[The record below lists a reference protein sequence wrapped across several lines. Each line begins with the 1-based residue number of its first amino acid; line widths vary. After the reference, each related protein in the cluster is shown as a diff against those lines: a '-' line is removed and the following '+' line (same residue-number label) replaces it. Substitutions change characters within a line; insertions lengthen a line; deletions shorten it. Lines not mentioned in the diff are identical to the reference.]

1 MQKIISGKEVS
12 IVDATHV
19 ALSGQSS
26 YGLMESAAG
35 EFIGWM
41 KRQQFEKK
49 AFLVVVGKGNNG
61 GDGLAI
67 ARMLHSTGYNV
78 SVLKCFGTNDKLSPD
93 AHTNLKLLPEA
104 IPVYTIKDSFPTTG
118 ILVDAFLGVGLKG
131 ELREDAA
138 YVIERINKFNGYKIS
153 IDIPSGLP
161 SDGLLKGLA
170 VKADVTVS
178 FEFPKLSLLLPEHV
192 MYVGD
197 LVVLKIGI
205 KDDAYHQVESAKYY
219 LTAADIP
226 AFHRK
231 FNRFSHKGDFGKI
244 LLAGGSPGKMG
255 ALILCAKSALRTG
268 SGLVSC
274 HMEETEHH
282 IMQTAIPEAM
292 ATWGLIP
299 NAEYYDALGI
309 GPGWGQENRLS
320 LMRQLLHD
328 FNKPMV
334 IDADGLNLLAKNKE
348 LLGLIPKNSILTP
361 HIGEFTRLAGECDNH
376 LERLEKAKKFA
387 VDNEVILILKGA
399 NSVVNFPD
407 ERQVFNSSG
416 TQFMA
421 TGGSGD
427 VLTGMLTSFLGMGY
441 SAEHAALCGVYHH
454 GLAGEIAAQKRRRG
468 VIASDIIEAIP
479 ETFIFLDIF

>member
-1 MQKIISGKEVS
+1 MQKIISGKGVS
-12 IVDATHV
+12 IVDAAHV

-26 YGLMESAAG
+26 YDLMENAARG
-35 EFIGWM
+35 FIGWM

-49 AFLVVVGKGNNG
+49 AFLVAVGKGNNG

-67 ARMLHSTGYNV
+67 ARMLRSTGYNV
-78 SVLKCFGTNDKLSPD
+78 SVLKCFGANDKLSPD
-93 AHTNLKLLPEA
+93 AYTNLKLLPDT
-104 IPVYTIKDSFPTTG
+104 IPVYTIEDSFPTTG

-138 YVIERINKFNGYKIS
+138 HVIERINKFNGYKIS

-161 SDGLLKGLA
+161 SDGLLTGIA
-170 VKADVTVS
+170 VNADTTVS

-192 MYVGD
+192 MHVGD

-205 KDDAYHQVESAKYY
+205 KDDVYHQFESEKYY

-231 FNRFSHKGDFGKI
+231 FDRFSHKGDFGKI

-274 HMEETEHH
+274 HMEETERH

-292 ATWGLIP
+292 ATSGIVS

-328 FNKPMV
+328 FNKPLV
-334 IDADGLNLLAKNKE
+334 IDADGLNLLAGNKE
-348 LLGLIPKNSILTP
+348 LLSLIPKNTILTP
-361 HIGEFTRLAGECDNH
+361 HIGEFARLAGECDNH

-387 VDNEVILILKGA
+387 MDYGVILILKGA
-399 NSVVNFPD
+399 NSVVSFPD
-407 ERQVFNSSG
+407 GRQVFNSSG

-441 SAEHAALCGVYHH
+441 SPEHAALCGVYHH
-454 GLAGEIAAQKRRRG
+454 GLAGEIAAQKKRRG

>member
-1 MQKIISGKEVS
+1 MQKIISGEEVK
-12 IVDATHV
+12 VLDASHV
-19 ALSGQSS
+19 ALTGQSS
-26 YGLMESAAG
+26 YDLMENAAN
-35 EFIGWM
+35 EFVDWI
-41 KRQQFEKK
+41 KK
-49 AFLVVVGKGNNG
+49 QDLQKKSYLVAVGKGNNG

-67 ARMLHSTGYNV
+67 ARMLHKEGYSV
-78 SVLKCFGTNDKLSPD
+78 SVLRCFGSNEKISPD
-93 AHTNLKLLPEA
+93 AHANLKLLPEA
-104 IPVYTIKDSFPTTG
+104 IHCYTIEDNFPMAG
-118 ILVDAFLGVGLKG
+118 ILIDAFLGVGLQG

-138 YVIERINKFNGYKIS
+138 HVIKRLNEFTGYKIS
-153 IDIPSGLP
+153 VDIPSGLP
-161 SDGLLKGLA
+161 SDSLTNGA
-170 VKADVTVS
+170 VVNADITVS
-178 FEFPKLSLLLPEHV
+178 FEFPKLSLLMPEHSA
-192 MYVGD
+192 YVGE

-205 KDDAYHQVESAKYY
+205 EDSAYHPFNSDTYF
-219 LTAADIP
+219 LTARDIP

-282 IMQTAIPEAM
+282 IMQTAVPEAM

-299 NAEYYDALGI
+299 YAEYYDALGI
-309 GPGWGQENRLS
+309 GPGWGQENRVS
-320 LMRQLLHD
+320 LMRHLLHD
-328 FNKPMV
+328 FKKPLV

-348 LLGLIPKNSILTP
+348 LLSLIPKKSILTP
-361 HIGEFTRLAGECDNH
+361 HIGEFTRLVGDCDNH

-387 VDNEVILILKGA
+387 IDNGVILILKGA
-399 NSVVNFPD
+399 NSAVCFPD
-407 ERQVFNSSG
+407 GRQIFNSSG

-441 SAEHAALCGVYHH
+441 SPEHAALCGVYHH
-454 GLAGEIAAQKRRRG
+454 GLAGEIAAQKKRRG
-468 VIASDIIEAIP
+468 VIASDIIDAIP
-479 ETFIFLDIF
+479 ETYIQLNIE